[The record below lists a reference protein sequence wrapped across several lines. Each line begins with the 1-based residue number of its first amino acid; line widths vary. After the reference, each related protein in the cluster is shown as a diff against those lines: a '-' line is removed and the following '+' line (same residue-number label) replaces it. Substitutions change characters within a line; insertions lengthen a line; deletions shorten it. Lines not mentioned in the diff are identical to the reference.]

1 MRQPAAPSMLLLAGT
16 SEAGK
21 SSAGE
26 YLAALGARRVKIRTV
41 LVQLTSGRQAY
52 HEGMETREDFG
63 YDEFVSKLLEL
74 SDRGESPLAVES
86 FIDAALARTVKRTWP
101 APCSIIFITAPE
113 PVRVRRL
120 AQARGLT
127 ADEARRI
134 IRRKDERKR
143 VHEQIPTWRAIADHW
158 VDNTANIIIFRARL
172 RDAFQTMQTSSGGIQ
187 P

>member
-1 MRQPAAPSMLLLAGT
+1 MRQPAAPSILLLAGT

-26 YLAALGARRVKIRTV
+26 YLAALGARRVKIRTI

-52 HEGMETREDFG
+52 HEGVETREDFG

-74 SDRGESPLAVES
+74 SDRGETPLAIES
-86 FIDAALARTVKRTWP
+86 FIDAALAMTVKRTWP

-113 PVRVRRL
+113 LVRVKRL

-143 VHEQIPTWRAIADHW
+143 VHEQLPAWRAITDHW
-158 VDNTANIIIFRARL
+158 VDNTANIITFRARL
-172 RDAFQTMQTSSGGIQ
+172 RDAFQTMQTTSGGLQ

>member
-1 MRQPAAPSMLLLAGT
+1 MRPPAVPPMILLAGT

-41 LVQLTSGRQAY
+41 LVQLASGRQSY
-52 HEGMETREDFG
+52 HEGIETREDFRF
-63 YDEFVSKLLEL
+63 DEFASKLLEL
-74 SDRGESPLAVES
+74 SDHGEAPLAVES
-86 FIDAALARTVKRTWP
+86 FIDAALAKTMKRAWP

-113 PVRVRRL
+113 IVRIKRL

-127 ADEARRI
+127 ANEARRI

-143 VHEQIPTWRAIADHW
+143 VHEQIPNWRAIADHW
-158 VDNTANIIIFRARL
+158 IDNAADIIIFRARL
-172 RDAFQTMQTSSGGIQ
+172 LDVFQTMQTSSGGIQ

>member
-1 MRQPAAPSMLLLAGT
+1 MRQPAAPPMLLLAGT

-41 LVQLTSGRQAY
+41 LLRLASGRQGY
-52 HEGMETREDFG
+52 HEGVETREDFR

-74 SDRGESPLAVES
+74 PDRDETPLAVES
-86 FIDAALARTVKRTWP
+86 FIDATLATTVKRKWP

-113 PVRVRRL
+113 LVRARRL

-127 ADEARRI
+127 TDEARRI

-143 VHEQIPTWRAIADHW
+143 VHEQIPTWRAITDHW
-158 VDNTANIIIFRARL
+158 VDNTADIITFRARL
-172 RDAFQTMQTSSGGIQ
+172 RDAFQTIQTSSGGLQ

>member
-1 MRQPAAPSMLLLAGT
+1 MRQPDTPPMLLLAGT

-26 YLAALGARRVKIRTV
+26 YLAALGAHRVKIRNI
-41 LVQLTSGRQAY
+41 LVRLTSGRQAY
-52 HEGMETREDFG
+52 HEGVETREDFG

-74 SDRGESPLAVES
+74 PDGGETPLAVES
-86 FIDAALARTVKRTWP
+86 FIDAGLATTVKRKWP

-113 PVRVRRL
+113 LVRVRRL
-120 AQARGLT
+120 AEARGLT

-143 VHEQIPTWRAIADHW
+143 VHEQIPAWRAITDHW
-158 VDNTANIIIFRARL
+158 VDNTADIITFRARL
-172 RDAFQTMQTSSGGIQ
+172 RDAFQSIQPFSGGLQ

>member
-1 MRQPAAPSMLLLAGT
+1 MRQPAAPPMLLLAGT

-26 YLAALGARRVKIRTV
+26 YLAALGSRRVKIRTV

-52 HEGMETREDFG
+52 HEGVETREGFG
-63 YDEFVSKLLEL
+63 YNEFVSKLLAL
-74 SDRGESPLAVES
+74 TDRGEAPLAVES
-86 FIDAALARTVKRTWP
+86 FIDAALAMTVKRTWP

-113 PVRVRRL
+113 LVRVRRL

-143 VHEQIPTWRAIADHW
+143 VHEQLPAWRAIADHW
-158 VDNTANIIIFRARL
+158 VDNTASIITFRARL

>member
-1 MRQPAAPSMLLLAGT
+1 MRRPAAPPMLLLAGT

-52 HEGMETREDFG
+52 HEGVETREGFG

-74 SDRGESPLAVES
+74 SNCGESPLAVES
-86 FIDAALARTVKRTWP
+86 FIDSALAMTVKRTWP

-113 PVRVRRL
+113 LVRVRRL